1 MVLLDGD
8 VLCEFDIVDGLQYRQ
23 SLADSCNAD
32 FLEAL
37 GFKKT
42 ENIAGDVVFCESVCT
57 PLVSTRRAE
66 THL

>member
-8 VLCEFDIVDGLQYRQ
+8 VLCEFDIVDSLQYRQ

-42 ENIAGDVVFCESVCT
+42 ENIAGDVVFCEGVCA
-57 PLVSTRRAE
+57 PLVSTRRGE